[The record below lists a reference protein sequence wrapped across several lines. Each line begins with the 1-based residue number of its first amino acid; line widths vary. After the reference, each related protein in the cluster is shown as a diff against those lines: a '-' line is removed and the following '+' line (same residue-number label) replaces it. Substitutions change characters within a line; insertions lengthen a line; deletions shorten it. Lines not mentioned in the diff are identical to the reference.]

1 MRKGR
6 KKVVSKQY
14 FSDSDRFAAICNQGL
29 FNGEAILHAEG
40 LREADSEE
48 QMAIGIDSDE
58 TQVWWK
64 ERDVLKVYQNEAVF
78 MLIGIENQTDIHY
91 CMPLRNLMYDALNY
105 ESQRKE
111 IWKKHKRNKDLAD
124 AEYISGFAKTDRLL
138 PVFTLVLYYGEEEW
152 DGAKSLMELLD
163 IPKELLQF
171 KDKLMDYKIN
181 ILDIRRIQNP
191 EKCDDCLKAF
201 LGFMK
206 YQNDKNALD
215 GYINTNAEVF
225 CKLSIED
232 AQAISVLADAKD
244 IEKFVERSVETGE
257 EEINVCKAWNDMKE
271 EARLE
276 GVNQGIA
283 FERENSI
290 RNFIEDNI
298 EEGISKDKI
307 VSKLIKRYHLN
318 SESAEMLYSKYKG

>member
-1 MRKGR
+1 
-6 KKVVSKQY
+6 
-14 FSDSDRFAAICNQGL
+14 
-29 FNGEAILHAEG
+29 
-40 LREADSEE
+40 
-48 QMAIGIDSDE
+48 
-58 TQVWWK
+58 
-64 ERDVLKVYQNEAVF
+64 
-78 MLIGIENQTDIHY
+78 
-91 CMPLRNLMYDALNY
+91 MYDALNY

-163 IPKELLQF
+163 I
-171 KDKLMDYKIN
+171 
-181 ILDIRRIQNP
+181 RRIQNP

-206 YQNDKNALD
+206 YQNDKKALD